1 MVLEY
6 ENDNGK
12 RKLIGNP
19 KDFNEVVE
27 MSREF
32 LKNRDILYWEWME
45 GDNVWILDFG
55 SWREFIFL
63 SNIKPGLYEEME
75 KFYSKGEKNGTV

>member
-6 ENDNGK
+6 ENDSGK

-19 KDFNEVVE
+19 ENFNEVVE
-27 MSREF
+27 MSRDF
-32 LKNRDILYWEWME
+32 LKKRDILYWEWME

-63 SNIKPGLYEEME
+63 SNIKPGLHEEMK